1 MTIEKETPRTKERR
15 SVAEKRLE
23 YLEKRT
29 PTPPSVPKPA
39 DIIQIPRHSPDSL
52 IEVNLEV
59 KTLLLDRFEPSTIQ
73 AKSKSFL
80 DIQMPNSER
89 SSSNRKR

>member
-29 PTPPSVPKPA
+29 PTPPSVPKPT

-59 KTLLLDRFEPSTIQ
+59 NLKTLLLVRFEPSTI
-73 AKSKSFL
+73 KSLFRHTDVQLQEIKF
-80 DIQMPNSER
+80 
-89 SSSNRKR
+89 K

>member
-1 MTIEKETPRTKERR
+1 MIIEKETPRTKERR

-29 PTPPSVPKPA
+29 PTPPSVPRPT

-59 KTLLLDRFEPSTIQ
+59 NKICNESDSNPKPFDPSVILN
-73 AKSKSFL
+73 F
-80 DIQMPNSER
+80 
-89 SSSNRKR
+89 

>member
-1 MTIEKETPRTKERR
+1 MTKIDHFVVENFQFIAKILKISDVLKMTIEKETPRTKERR

-59 KTLLLDRFEPSTIQ
+59 KKLCY
-73 AKSKSFL
+73 
-80 DIQMPNSER
+80 
-89 SSSNRKR
+89 

>member
-1 MTIEKETPRTKERR
+1 MKFLDVHKMIIEKETPRTKERR

-29 PTPPSVPKPA
+29 PTPPSVPRPT

-59 KTLLLDRFEPSTIQ
+59 NKVFNQWD
-73 AKSKSFL
+73 
-80 DIQMPNSER
+80 
-89 SSSNRKR
+89 SNP

>member
-59 KTLLLDRFEPSTIQ
+59 ILKNIVISQIRTH
-73 AKSKSFL
+73 
-80 DIQMPNSER
+80 
-89 SSSNRKR
+89 

>member
-1 MTIEKETPRTKERR
+1 MIIEKETPRTKERK

-29 PTPPSVPKPA
+29 PTPPSVPRPA

-59 KTLLLDRFEPSTIQ
+59 NKKTVISEPRTRDFWHLTR
-73 AKSKSFL
+73 SF
-80 DIQMPNSER
+80 
-89 SSSNRKR
+89 

>member
-29 PTPPSVPKPA
+29 PTPPNVPRPA

-52 IEVNLEV
+52 IEVNSEVYKKLLSVRLEPRII
-59 KTLLLDRFEPSTIQ
+59 TTICSPSLYLLQVVDFKVPS
-73 AKSKSFL
+73 K
-80 DIQMPNSER
+80 
-89 SSSNRKR
+89 